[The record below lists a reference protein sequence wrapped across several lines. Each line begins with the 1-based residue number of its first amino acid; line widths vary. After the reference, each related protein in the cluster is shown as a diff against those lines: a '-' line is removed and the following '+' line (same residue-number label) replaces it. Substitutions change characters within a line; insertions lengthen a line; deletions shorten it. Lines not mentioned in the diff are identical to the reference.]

1 MSRLSRVLPNKST
14 MRKQKKKE
22 HKSPAYLYIKV
33 IMGYILLSL
42 LILGSAFLV
51 FVEWRNFQQ
60 AGMNEKKMSMM
71 WWQTNHTFEAV
82 LDLALSEHCV
92 YTSDK
97 EDCLLYEQKCLA
109 AQKEL
114 DKMRELCE
122 DSTQVRRIEAAKTI
136 LAEKNL
142 QALSLG
148 SVLGDLTRTDSLLEE
163 QIEEIA
169 QKEKAAMRRTTTTA
183 NTEKPKKKNIFKRIF
198 GKKDKQEEVAQQN
211 QQVATTNNVLKR
223 LQHLQSDIRERND
236 SLRQQMEEQ
245 ADSLQMRNERLN
257 REFIKLMHD
266 FQQTASQQREDRLT
280 LLADMRRQSML
291 FIILIA
297 LVALATSITFFVFIR
312 KDINRRYKER
322 LKLMALN
329 KEKNNLIEQKER
341 MMMALSHELRS
352 PLAAVMGY
360 AELMKDTNDTTIS
373 TAKRNILRAARMMQ
387 GLLNSLL
394 YYYRLSSGKDRVNE
408 TLFLPKSIADELESM
423 FLLAAEEK
431 GIDLHADFEG
441 ENVLV
446 SGDKERILQ
455 IGQNLMSNAVKF
467 TEEGGVSLLV
477 RYAEGTLLLEVCDT
491 GTGISKEEQNAI
503 YEPFSRLANAD
514 VKDGFGL
521 GLSITRK
528 LVALLNG
535 DISLES
541 EVCQGTTFRVTL
553 PLSLATETE
562 NESHQESFHF
572 SKDMRMIAVDDDAVV
587 LKLTQR
593 QLERVGLEC
602 DTCQNVEELM
612 ERLRKREYD
621 LLLTD
626 IKMPGMNGY
635 ELLDLLRC
643 SNIGNSKNIPVLAVT
658 AHISRKEEELVKAG
672 FAGCLY
678 KPFSCDELYAAVR
691 HALREKRKQVKSD
704 MDDMEAIDFTPLL
717 ANEENGRDMLALLAE
732 QTRKDMESLRRVHD
746 SHDREALADLTH
758 HLLPVWTMLRIDTCL
773 QALRNAYRKDSADWA
788 DVARYIDKVIATG
801 EQLVAQAEKG
811 IETYGEEWRRKVRY

>member
-1 MSRLSRVLPNKST
+1 MKIKYDHKPPQRLYMKIFV
-14 MRKQKKKE
+14 
-22 HKSPAYLYIKV
+22 
-33 IMGYILLSL
+33 GYFL
-42 LILGSAFLV
+42 LIGLV
-51 FVEWRNFQQ
+51 LTAAALVYMEYRNIECAVQEEEQTAERWKQ
-60 AGMNEKKMSMM
+60 ANRTFETMYDLAMSEL
-71 WWQTNHTFEAV
+71 HTFTA
-82 LDLALSEHCV
+82 
-92 YTSDK
+92 DK
-97 EDCLLYEQKCLA
+97 EDYEEYELKNLA
-109 AQKEL
+109 AQQML
-114 DKMRELCE
+114 DSLKRLYPEEKQLE
-122 DSTQVRRIEAAKTI
+122 RIDSAKSI
-136 LAEKNL
+136 LAEKSL
-142 QALSLG
+142 Q
-148 SVLGDLTRTDSLLEE
+148 VLCMMRTFNDLAHTDSLIECQIREMTLVE
-163 QIEEIA
+163 QKAIRELKKDSE
-169 QKEKAAMRRTTTTA
+169 QKKDSWIGRLF
-183 NTEKPKKKNIFKRIF
+183 KKKSK
-198 GKKDKQEEVAQQN
+198 KQEPVEQ
-211 QQVATTNNVLKR
+211 ATESRTQAVGR
-223 LQHLQSDIRERND
+223 LTKLRKEISERNEDLRLRMEMQTD
-236 SLRQQMEEQ
+236 SLRLRNEYLNKNFARLMHEFQQASTEQRAAEMEEML
-245 ADSLQMRNERLN
+245 SMRRHS
-257 REFIKLMHD
+257 FFYI
-266 FQQTASQQREDRLT
+266 AGLT
-280 LLADMRRQSML
+280 LFGML
-291 FIILIA
+291 LSFVLYNIIHRD
-297 LVALATSITFFVFIR
+297 IR
-312 KDINRRYKER
+312 RRYRER
-322 LKLMALN
+322 LKLIAWN
-329 KEKNNLIEQKER
+329 EEKQEMLEQKER
-341 MMMALSHELRS
+341 MMMILSHELRS

-360 AELMKDTNDTTIS
+360 AELMQDTNDTTIS

-773 QALRNAYRKDSADWA
+773 QALRNAYRKDSAGWA

>member
-1 MSRLSRVLPNKST
+1 MSLFSKVLPNKST

-22 HKSPAYLYIKV
+22 HKSPAHLYIKV

-60 AGMNEKKMSMM
+60 AGLNEKKMSMM

-163 QIEEIA
+163 QIDEIA
-169 QKEKAAMRRTTTTA
+169 QKEKAAMRRTATTA
-183 NTEKPKKKNIFKRIF
+183 NAEKPKKKNIFKRIF

-352 PLAAVMGY
+352 PLSAVMGY
-360 AELMKDTNDTTIS
+360 AELMQDTNDTTIS
-373 TAKRNILRAARMMQ
+373 TARRNILRAARMMQ

-408 TLFLPKSIADELESM
+408 TLFLPKSIADELESI

-431 GIDLHADFEG
+431 GIDMHADFEG

-477 RYAEGTLLLEVCDT
+477 RYAEGTLLLEVSDT
-491 GTGISKEEQNAI
+491 GTGISQEEQNAI

-535 DISLES
+535 DVSLES
-541 EVCQGTTFRVTL
+541 EVGKGTTFRVTL
-553 PLSLATETE
+553 SLSLATDTE
-562 NESHQESFHF
+562 NHQETFRF
-572 SKDMRMIAVDDDAVV
+572 AKDMRLIAVDDDAVV

-593 QLERVGLEC
+593 QLGRVGLEC
-602 DTCQNVEELM
+602 DICQNAEELM

-643 SNIGNSKNIPVLAVT
+643 SNIGNSKDIPVLAVT
-658 AHISRKEEELVKAG
+658 AHISRKEDELVKAG

-691 HALREKRKQVKSD
+691 HALRGKRTQVKSD
-704 MDDMEAIDFTPLL
+704 MDDMQAIDFTLLL

-773 QALRNAYRKDSADWA
+773 QALRNAYRKDPADWA

-801 EQLVAQAEKG
+801 EQLVAQAEKE

>member
-1 MSRLSRVLPNKST
+1 MKIKYDHKPPQRLYMKIFV
-14 MRKQKKKE
+14 
-22 HKSPAYLYIKV
+22 
-33 IMGYILLSL
+33 GYFL
-42 LILGSAFLV
+42 LIGLV
-51 FVEWRNFQQ
+51 LTAAALVYMEYRNIECAVQEEEQTAERWKQ
-60 AGMNEKKMSMM
+60 ANRTFETMYDLAMSEL
-71 WWQTNHTFEAV
+71 HTFTA
-82 LDLALSEHCV
+82 
-92 YTSDK
+92 DK
-97 EDCLLYEQKCLA
+97 EDYEEYELKNLA
-109 AQKEL
+109 AQQML
-114 DKMRELCE
+114 DSLKRLYPEEKQLE
-122 DSTQVRRIEAAKTI
+122 RIDSAKSI
-136 LAEKNL
+136 LAEKSL
-142 QALSLG
+142 Q
-148 SVLGDLTRTDSLLEE
+148 VLCMMRTFNDLAHTDSLIECQIREMTLVE
-163 QIEEIA
+163 QKAIRELKKDSE
-169 QKEKAAMRRTTTTA
+169 QKKDSWIGRLF
-183 NTEKPKKKNIFKRIF
+183 KKKSK
-198 GKKDKQEEVAQQN
+198 KQEPVEQATESRT
-211 QQVATTNNVLKR
+211 QVVGR
-223 LQHLQSDIRERND
+223 LTKLRKEISERNEDLRLRMEMQTD
-236 SLRQQMEEQ
+236 SLRLRNEYLNKNFARLMHEFQQASTEQRAAEMEEML
-245 ADSLQMRNERLN
+245 SMRRHS
-257 REFIKLMHD
+257 FFYI
-266 FQQTASQQREDRLT
+266 AGLT
-280 LLADMRRQSML
+280 LFGTLLSFVL
-291 FIILIA
+291 YNIIHRD
-297 LVALATSITFFVFIR
+297 IR
-312 KDINRRYKER
+312 RRYRER
-322 LKLMALN
+322 LKLIALN
-329 KEKNNLIEQKER
+329 EEKQEMLEQKER
-341 MMMALSHELRS
+341 MMMILSHELRS

-360 AELMKDTNDTTIS
+360 AELMQDTNDTTIS

-503 YEPFSRLANAD
+503 YEPFRRLANAD

-773 QALRNAYRKDSADWA
+773 QALRNAYRKDSAGWA

>member
-1 MSRLSRVLPNKST
+1 
-14 MRKQKKKE
+14 MRKQKNKE
-22 HKSPAYLYIKV
+22 HKSPAHLYIKV

-42 LILGSAFLV
+42 LILVSAFLV

-71 WWQTNHTFEAV
+71 WRQTNHTFEAV

-163 QIEEIA
+163 QIEEIT
-169 QKEKAAMRRTTTTA
+169 QKEKAAMQRTATTVS
-183 NTEKPKKKNIFKRIF
+183 TEKPKKKNIFKRIF
-198 GKKDKQEEVAQQN
+198 GKKEKQEDVSQQD
-211 QQVATTNNVLKR
+211 QQITTANNVLKR
-223 LQHLQSDIRERND
+223 LQHLQSGIRERND
-236 SLRQQMEEQ
+236 SLRQQIEEQ
-245 ADSLQMRNERLN
+245 TDSLQMRNERLN
-257 REFIKLMHD
+257 REFIRLMHD
-266 FQQTASQQREDRLT
+266 FQQTASQQREERLT

-360 AELMKDTNDTTIS
+360 AELMQETNDTTLS
-373 TAKRNILRAARMMQ
+373 TAKRNIQRAARMMQ

-408 TLFLPKSIADELESM
+408 TVFLPKGIADELESM
-423 FLLAAEEK
+423 FQLAAEEK

-477 RYAEGTLLLEVCDT
+477 RYTEGKILLEVCDT
-491 GTGISKEEQNAI
+491 GTGISKEDQNAI

-541 EVCQGTTFRVTL
+541 EIGQGTTFRVTL
-553 PLSLATETE
+553 PLSLATETDNNVNLE
-562 NESHQESFHF
+562 QLRF
-572 SKDMRMIAVDDDAVV
+572 SKDMRLIAVDDDAVV

-643 SNIGNSKNIPVLAVT
+643 SNIGNSKDIPVLAVT

-678 KPFSCDELYAAVR
+678 KPFSCDELYTAVR

-704 MDDMEAIDFTPLL
+704 MDDMQAIDFTPLL

-773 QALRNAYRKDSADWA
+773 QALRNAYRKEPADWA
-788 DVARYIDKVIATG
+788 DVARYIDKVIETG
-801 EQLVAQAEKG
+801 EQLVTQAEKE
-811 IETYGEEWRRKVRY
+811 IETYGEKR

>member
-1 MSRLSRVLPNKST
+1 MKIKYDHKPPQRLYMKIFV
-14 MRKQKKKE
+14 
-22 HKSPAYLYIKV
+22 
-33 IMGYILLSL
+33 GYFL
-42 LILGSAFLV
+42 LIGLV
-51 FVEWRNFQQ
+51 LTAAALVYMEYRNIECAVQEEEQTAERWKQ
-60 AGMNEKKMSMM
+60 ANRTFETMYDLAMSEL
-71 WWQTNHTFEAV
+71 HTFTA
-82 LDLALSEHCV
+82 
-92 YTSDK
+92 DK
-97 EDCLLYEQKCLA
+97 EDYEEYELKNLA
-109 AQKEL
+109 AQQML
-114 DKMRELCE
+114 DSLKRLYPEEKQLE
-122 DSTQVRRIEAAKTI
+122 RIDSAKSI
-136 LAEKNL
+136 LAEKSL
-142 QALSLG
+142 Q
-148 SVLGDLTRTDSLLEE
+148 VLCMMRTFNDLAHTDSLIECQIREMTLVE
-163 QIEEIA
+163 QKAIRELKKDSE
-169 QKEKAAMRRTTTTA
+169 QKKDSWIGRLF
-183 NTEKPKKKNIFKRIF
+183 KKKSK
-198 GKKDKQEEVAQQN
+198 KQEPVEQATESRT
-211 QQVATTNNVLKR
+211 QVVGR
-223 LQHLQSDIRERND
+223 LTKLRKEISERNEDLRLRMEMQTD
-236 SLRQQMEEQ
+236 SLRLRNEYLNKNFARLMHEFQQASTEQRAAEMEEML
-245 ADSLQMRNERLN
+245 SMRRHS
-257 REFIKLMHD
+257 FFYI
-266 FQQTASQQREDRLT
+266 AGLT
-280 LLADMRRQSML
+280 LFGML
-291 FIILIA
+291 LSFVLYNIIHRD
-297 LVALATSITFFVFIR
+297 IR
-312 KDINRRYKER
+312 RRYRER
-322 LKLMALN
+322 LKLIAWN
-329 KEKNNLIEQKER
+329 EEKQEMLEQKER
-341 MMMALSHELRS
+341 MMMILSHELRS

-360 AELMKDTNDTTIS
+360 AELMQDTNDTTIS
-373 TAKRNILRAARMMQ
+373 TAKRNILRAARTMQ

-704 MDDMEAIDFTPLL
+704 MEAIDFTPLL

-773 QALRNAYRKDSADWA
+773 QALRNAYRKDSAGWA

>member
-1 MSRLSRVLPNKST
+1 MKIKYDHKPPQRLYMKIFV
-14 MRKQKKKE
+14 
-22 HKSPAYLYIKV
+22 
-33 IMGYILLSL
+33 GYFL
-42 LILGSAFLV
+42 LIGLV
-51 FVEWRNFQQ
+51 LTAAALVYMEYRNIECAVQEEEQTAERWKQ
-60 AGMNEKKMSMM
+60 ANRTFETMYDLAMSEL
-71 WWQTNHTFEAV
+71 HTFTA
-82 LDLALSEHCV
+82 
-92 YTSDK
+92 DK
-97 EDCLLYEQKCLA
+97 EDYEEYELKNLA
-109 AQKEL
+109 AQQML
-114 DKMRELCE
+114 DSLKRLYPEEKQLE
-122 DSTQVRRIEAAKTI
+122 RIDSAKSI
-136 LAEKNL
+136 LAEKSL
-142 QALSLG
+142 Q
-148 SVLGDLTRTDSLLEE
+148 VLCMMRTFNDLAHTDSLIECQIREMTLVE
-163 QIEEIA
+163 QKAIRELKKDSE
-169 QKEKAAMRRTTTTA
+169 QKKDSWIGRLF
-183 NTEKPKKKNIFKRIF
+183 KKKSK
-198 GKKDKQEEVAQQN
+198 KQEPVEQATESRT
-211 QQVATTNNVLKR
+211 QVVGR
-223 LQHLQSDIRERND
+223 LTKLRKEISERNEDLRLRMEMQTD
-236 SLRQQMEEQ
+236 SLRLRNEYLNKNFARLMHEFHQASTEQRAAEMEEML
-245 ADSLQMRNERLN
+245 SMRRHS
-257 REFIKLMHD
+257 FFYI
-266 FQQTASQQREDRLT
+266 AGLT
-280 LLADMRRQSML
+280 LFGML
-291 FIILIA
+291 LSFVLYNIIHRD
-297 LVALATSITFFVFIR
+297 IR
-312 KDINRRYKER
+312 RRYRER
-322 LKLMALN
+322 LKLIAWN
-329 KEKNNLIEQKER
+329 EEKQEMLEQKER
-341 MMMALSHELRS
+341 MMMILSHELRS

-360 AELMKDTNDTTIS
+360 AELMQDTNDTTIS
-373 TAKRNILRAARMMQ
+373 TAERNILRAARMMQ

-773 QALRNAYRKDSADWA
+773 QALRNAYRKDSAGWA

>member
-1 MSRLSRVLPNKST
+1 MKIKYDHKPPQRLYMKIFV
-14 MRKQKKKE
+14 
-22 HKSPAYLYIKV
+22 
-33 IMGYILLSL
+33 GYFL
-42 LILGSAFLV
+42 LIGLV
-51 FVEWRNFQQ
+51 LTAAALVYMEYRNIECAVQEEEQTAERWKQ
-60 AGMNEKKMSMM
+60 ANRTFETMYDLAMSEL
-71 WWQTNHTFEAV
+71 HTFTA
-82 LDLALSEHCV
+82 
-92 YTSDK
+92 DK
-97 EDCLLYEQKCLA
+97 EDYEEYELKNLA
-109 AQKEL
+109 AQQML
-114 DKMRELCE
+114 DSLKRLYPEEKQLE
-122 DSTQVRRIEAAKTI
+122 RIDSAKSI
-136 LAEKNL
+136 LAEKSL
-142 QALSLG
+142 QVLCMMRTFNDLAHMDSLIECQIREMTLVEQKAIRELKKDSEQKKDSWIG
-148 SVLGDLTRTDSLLEE
+148 RLFKKKSKKQEPVEQATESRTQVVGRLTKLRKEISERNEDLRLRMEMQTDSLRLRNEYLNKNFARLMHEFQQASTEQRAAEMEE
-163 QIEEIA
+163 MLS
-169 QKEKAAMRRTTTTA
+169 MRRHSFFYIAGLTLFGMLLSFVLY
-183 NTEKPKKKNIFKRIF
+183 NIIHR
-198 GKKDKQEEVAQQN
+198 
-211 QQVATTNNVLKR
+211 
-223 LQHLQSDIRERND
+223 DIR
-236 SLRQQMEEQ
+236 
-245 ADSLQMRNERLN
+245 
-257 REFIKLMHD
+257 
-266 FQQTASQQREDRLT
+266 
-280 LLADMRRQSML
+280 
-291 FIILIA
+291 
-297 LVALATSITFFVFIR
+297 
-312 KDINRRYKER
+312 RRYRER
-322 LKLMALN
+322 LKLIAWN
-329 KEKNNLIEQKER
+329 EEKQEMLEQKER
-341 MMMALSHELRS
+341 MMMILSHELRS

-360 AELMKDTNDTTIS
+360 AELMQDTNDTTIS

-717 ANEENGRDMLALLAE
+717 ANEENERDMLALLAE

-773 QALRNAYRKDSADWA
+773 QALRNAYRKDSAGWA

>member
-1 MSRLSRVLPNKST
+1 MKIKYDHKPPQRLYMKIFV
-14 MRKQKKKE
+14 
-22 HKSPAYLYIKV
+22 
-33 IMGYILLSL
+33 GYFL
-42 LILGSAFLV
+42 LIGLV
-51 FVEWRNFQQ
+51 LTAAALVYMEYRNIECAVQEEEQTAERWKQ
-60 AGMNEKKMSMM
+60 ANRTFETMYDLAMSEL
-71 WWQTNHTFEAV
+71 HTFTA
-82 LDLALSEHCV
+82 
-92 YTSDK
+92 DK
-97 EDCLLYEQKCLA
+97 EDYEEYELKNLA
-109 AQKEL
+109 AQQML
-114 DKMRELCE
+114 DSLKRLYPEEKQLE
-122 DSTQVRRIEAAKTI
+122 RIDSAKSI
-136 LAEKNL
+136 LAEKSL
-142 QALSLG
+142 QVLCMMRTFNDLAHMDSLIECQIREMTLVEQKAIRELKKDSEQKKDSWIG
-148 SVLGDLTRTDSLLEE
+148 RLFKKKSKKQEPVEQATESRTQVVGRLTKLRKEISERNEDLRLRMEMQTDSLRLRNEYLNKNFARLMHEFQQASTEQRAAEMEE
-163 QIEEIA
+163 MLS
-169 QKEKAAMRRTTTTA
+169 MRRHSFFYIAGLTLFGMLLSFVLY
-183 NTEKPKKKNIFKRIF
+183 NIIHR
-198 GKKDKQEEVAQQN
+198 
-211 QQVATTNNVLKR
+211 
-223 LQHLQSDIRERND
+223 DIR
-236 SLRQQMEEQ
+236 
-245 ADSLQMRNERLN
+245 
-257 REFIKLMHD
+257 
-266 FQQTASQQREDRLT
+266 
-280 LLADMRRQSML
+280 
-291 FIILIA
+291 
-297 LVALATSITFFVFIR
+297 
-312 KDINRRYKER
+312 RRYRER
-322 LKLMALN
+322 LKLIAWN
-329 KEKNNLIEQKER
+329 EEKQEMLEQKER
-341 MMMALSHELRS
+341 MMMILSHELRS

-360 AELMKDTNDTTIS
+360 AELMQDTNDTTIS

-572 SKDMRMIAVDDDAVV
+572 SNDMRMIAVDDDAVV

-773 QALRNAYRKDSADWA
+773 QALRNAYRKDSAGWA

>member
-1 MSRLSRVLPNKST
+1 MKIKYDHKPPQRLYMKIFV
-14 MRKQKKKE
+14 
-22 HKSPAYLYIKV
+22 
-33 IMGYILLSL
+33 GYFL
-42 LILGSAFLV
+42 LIGLV
-51 FVEWRNFQQ
+51 LTAAALVYMEYRNIECAVQEEEQTAERWKQ
-60 AGMNEKKMSMM
+60 ANRTFETMYDLAMSEL
-71 WWQTNHTFEAV
+71 HTFTA
-82 LDLALSEHCV
+82 
-92 YTSDK
+92 DK
-97 EDCLLYEQKCLA
+97 EDYEEYELKNLA
-109 AQKEL
+109 AQQML
-114 DKMRELCE
+114 DSLKRLYPEEKQLE
-122 DSTQVRRIEAAKTI
+122 RIDSAKSI
-136 LAEKNL
+136 LAEKSL
-142 QALSLG
+142 QVLCMMRTFNDLAHMDSLIECQIREMTLVEQKAIRELKKDSEQKKDSWIG
-148 SVLGDLTRTDSLLEE
+148 RLFKKKSKKQEPVEQATESRTQVVGRLTKLRKEISERNEDLRLRMEMQTDSLRLRNEYLNKNFARLMHEFQQASTEQRAAEMEE
-163 QIEEIA
+163 MLS
-169 QKEKAAMRRTTTTA
+169 MRRHSFFYIAGLTLFGTLLSFVLY
-183 NTEKPKKKNIFKRIF
+183 NIIHR
-198 GKKDKQEEVAQQN
+198 
-211 QQVATTNNVLKR
+211 
-223 LQHLQSDIRERND
+223 DIR
-236 SLRQQMEEQ
+236 
-245 ADSLQMRNERLN
+245 
-257 REFIKLMHD
+257 
-266 FQQTASQQREDRLT
+266 
-280 LLADMRRQSML
+280 
-291 FIILIA
+291 
-297 LVALATSITFFVFIR
+297 
-312 KDINRRYKER
+312 RRYRER
-322 LKLMALN
+322 LKLIALN
-329 KEKNNLIEQKER
+329 EEKQEMLEQKER
-341 MMMALSHELRS
+341 MMMILSHELRS

-360 AELMKDTNDTTIS
+360 AELMQDTNDTTIS

-773 QALRNAYRKDSADWA
+773 QALRNAYRKDSAGWA

>member
-1 MSRLSRVLPNKST
+1 

-22 HKSPAYLYIKV
+22 HKSPAHLYIKV

-60 AGMNEKKMSMM
+60 TGMNEKKMSMM
-71 WWQTNHTFEAV
+71 WRQTNHTFEAV

-169 QKEKAAMRRTTTTA
+169 QKEKAAMRRTTTTNA
-183 NTEKPKKKNIFKRIF
+183 EKPKKKNIFKRIF
-198 GKKDKQEEVAQQN
+198 GKKDKQEDVTQQDR
-211 QQVATTNNVLKR
+211 QVATTNNVLKR

-257 REFIKLMHD
+257 REFIRLMHD

-352 PLAAVMGY
+352 PLSAVMGY
-360 AELMKDTNDTTIS
+360 AELMQDTNDMTIS
-373 TAKRNILRAARMMQ
+373 TARRNILRAARMMQ

-441 ENVLV
+441 ENILV

-477 RYAEGTLLLEVCDT
+477 RYTEGKILLEVCDT
-491 GTGISKEEQNAI
+491 GTGISKEDQNAI

-541 EVCQGTTFRVTL
+541 EVGKGTTFRVTL

-572 SKDMRMIAVDDDAVV
+572 SKDMRLIAVDDDAVV

-602 DTCQNVEELM
+602 DICQNAEELM
-612 ERLRKREYD
+612 KRLRKREYD

-643 SNIGNSKNIPVLAVT
+643 SNIGNSKDIPVLAVT

-678 KPFSCDELYAAVR
+678 KPFSCDEMYAAV
-691 HALREKRKQVKSD
+691 HYALRGKRTPVKSD
-704 MDDMEAIDFTPLL
+704 MEPIDFTPLL
-717 ANEENGRDMLALLAE
+717 ANEENGRDMLSLLAE
-732 QTRKDMESLRRVHD
+732 QTRKDMENLRRVHD
-746 SHDREALADLTH
+746 HHDREALADLTH

-773 QALRNAYRKDSADWA
+773 QALRKAYRKDHADWT
-788 DVARYIDKVIATG
+788 DVTRCIDKVIATG
-801 EQLVAQAEKG
+801 EQLVSQAEKK
-811 IETYGEEWRRKVRY
+811 IETYGEEPKPREEGRSQG

>member
-1 MSRLSRVLPNKST
+1 

-22 HKSPAYLYIKV
+22 HKSPAHLYIKV

-60 AGMNEKKMSMM
+60 TGMNEKKMSMM
-71 WWQTNHTFEAV
+71 WRQTNHTFEAV

-169 QKEKAAMRRTTTTA
+169 QKEKAAMRRTTTTNA
-183 NTEKPKKKNIFKRIF
+183 EKPKKKNIFKRIF
-198 GKKDKQEEVAQQN
+198 GKKDKQEDVTQQDR
-211 QQVATTNNVLKR
+211 QVATTNNVLKR

-257 REFIKLMHD
+257 REFIRLMHD

-352 PLAAVMGY
+352 PLSAVMGY
-360 AELMKDTNDTTIS
+360 AELMQDTNDMTIS
-373 TAKRNILRAARMMQ
+373 TARRNILRAARMMQ

-441 ENVLV
+441 ENILV

-477 RYAEGTLLLEVCDT
+477 RYTEGKILLEVCDT
-491 GTGISKEEQNAI
+491 GTGISKEDQNAI

-541 EVCQGTTFRVTL
+541 EVGKGTTFRVTL

-572 SKDMRMIAVDDDAVV
+572 SKDMRLIAVDDDAVV

-602 DTCQNVEELM
+602 DICQNAEELM
-612 ERLRKREYD
+612 KRLRKREYD

-643 SNIGNSKNIPVLAVT
+643 SNIGNSKDIPVLAVT

-691 HALREKRKQVKSD
+691 HALRGKREQVKSD
-704 MDDMEAIDFTPLL
+704 MDDLETIDFTPLL
-717 ANEENGRDMLALLAE
+717 ANEENGRDMLSLLAE
-732 QTRKDMESLRRVHD
+732 QTRKDMESLRHVHD

-758 HLLPVWTMLRIDTCL
+758 HLLPVWTMLRIDNCL
-773 QALRNAYRKDSADWA
+773 QALRNAYRKDHVDWA
-788 DVARYIDKVIATG
+788 NVAKHIDMVIATG
-801 EQLVAQAEKG
+801 EQLVAQAEKE
-811 IETYGEEWRRKVRY
+811 IEAYGEER

>member
-1 MSRLSRVLPNKST
+1 MKIKYDHKPPQRLYMKIFV
-14 MRKQKKKE
+14 
-22 HKSPAYLYIKV
+22 
-33 IMGYILLSL
+33 GYFL
-42 LILGSAFLV
+42 LIGLV
-51 FVEWRNFQQ
+51 LTAAALVYMEYRNIECAVQEEEQTAERWKQ
-60 AGMNEKKMSMM
+60 ANRTFETMYDLAMSEL
-71 WWQTNHTFEAV
+71 HTFTA
-82 LDLALSEHCV
+82 
-92 YTSDK
+92 DK
-97 EDCLLYEQKCLA
+97 EDYEEYELKNLA
-109 AQKEL
+109 AQQML
-114 DKMRELCE
+114 DSLKRLYPEEKQLE
-122 DSTQVRRIEAAKTI
+122 RIDSAKSI
-136 LAEKNL
+136 LAEKSL
-142 QALSLG
+142 Q
-148 SVLGDLTRTDSLLEE
+148 VLCMMRTFNDLAHTDSLIECQIREMTLVE
-163 QIEEIA
+163 QKAIRELKKDSE
-169 QKEKAAMRRTTTTA
+169 QKKDSWIGRLF
-183 NTEKPKKKNIFKRIF
+183 KKKSK
-198 GKKDKQEEVAQQN
+198 KQEPVEQATESRT
-211 QQVATTNNVLKR
+211 QVVGR
-223 LQHLQSDIRERND
+223 LTKLRKEISERNEDLRLRMEMQTD
-236 SLRQQMEEQ
+236 SLRLRNEYLNKNFARLMHEFQQASTEQRAAEMEEML
-245 ADSLQMRNERLN
+245 SMRRHS
-257 REFIKLMHD
+257 FFYI
-266 FQQTASQQREDRLT
+266 AGLT
-280 LLADMRRQSML
+280 LFGML
-291 FIILIA
+291 LSFVLYNIIHRD
-297 LVALATSITFFVFIR
+297 IR
-312 KDINRRYKER
+312 RRYRER
-322 LKLMALN
+322 LKLIAWN
-329 KEKNNLIEQKER
+329 EEKQEMLEQKER
-341 MMMALSHELRS
+341 MMMILSHELRS

-360 AELMKDTNDTTIS
+360 AELMQDTNDTTIS

-643 SNIGNSKNIPVLAVT
+643 SNIGNSKNIPVLAVI

-773 QALRNAYRKDSADWA
+773 QALRNAYRKDSAGWA

>member
-1 MSRLSRVLPNKST
+1 

-22 HKSPAYLYIKV
+22 HKSPAHLYIKV

-71 WWQTNHTFEAV
+71 WRQTNHTFDAV

-163 QIEEIA
+163 QIEEIT
-169 QKEKAAMRRTTTTA
+169 QKEKAAMRRTATTA
-183 NTEKPKKKNIFKRIF
+183 NAEKPKKKNFFKRIF
-198 GKKDKQEEVAQQN
+198 GKKDKQEDVTQQDR
-211 QQVATTNNVLKR
+211 QVATANNVLKR

-257 REFIKLMHD
+257 REFIRLMHD

-360 AELMKDTNDTTIS
+360 AELMRDTNDTTIS

-441 ENVLV
+441 ENILV

-477 RYAEGTLLLEVCDT
+477 RYTEGTMLLEVSDT

-541 EVCQGTTFRVTL
+541 KVGKGTTFRVTL
-553 PLSLATETE
+553 PLSLATETDNNVDLE
-562 NESHQESFHF
+562 QLRF
-572 SKDMRMIAVDDDAVV
+572 SKDMRLIAVDDDAVV

-643 SNIGNSKNIPVLAVT
+643 SNIGNSKDIPVLAVT

-691 HALREKRKQVKSD
+691 HALRGKRKQVKSD
-704 MDDMEAIDFTPLL
+704 MDDMGTIDFIPLL

-732 QTRKDMESLRRVHD
+732 QTRKDMESLRRVHE

-773 QALRNAYRKDSADWA
+773 QALRNAYRKEPADWA
-788 DVARYIDKVIATG
+788 DVARYIDKVIETG
-801 EQLVAQAEKG
+801 EQLVTQAEKE
-811 IETYGEEWRRKVRY
+811 IETYGEKR

>member
-1 MSRLSRVLPNKST
+1 MSLFSKVLPNKST

-22 HKSPAYLYIKV
+22 HKSPAHLYIKV

-60 AGMNEKKMSMM
+60 AGLNEKKMSMM

-163 QIEEIA
+163 QIDEIA
-169 QKEKAAMRRTTTTA
+169 QKEKAAMRRTATTA
-183 NTEKPKKKNIFKRIF
+183 NAEKPKKKNIFKRIF

-352 PLAAVMGY
+352 PLSAVMGY
-360 AELMKDTNDTTIS
+360 AELMQDTNDTTIS
-373 TAKRNILRAARMMQ
+373 TARRNILRAARMMQ

-408 TLFLPKSIADELESM
+408 TLFLPKSIADELESI

-431 GIDLHADFEG
+431 GIDMHADFEG

-477 RYAEGTLLLEVCDT
+477 RYAEGTLLLEVSDT
-491 GTGISKEEQNAI
+491 GTGISQEEQNAI

-535 DISLES
+535 DVSLES
-541 EVCQGTTFRVTL
+541 EVGKGTTFRVTL
-553 PLSLATETE
+553 SLSLATDTE
-562 NESHQESFHF
+562 NHQETFRF
-572 SKDMRMIAVDDDAVV
+572 AKDMRLIAVDDDAVV

-593 QLERVGLEC
+593 QLGRVGLEC
-602 DTCQNVEELM
+602 DICQNAEELM

-643 SNIGNSKNIPVLAVT
+643 SNIGNSKDIPVLAVT

-691 HALREKRKQVKSD
+691 HALRGKRTQVKSD
-704 MDDMEAIDFTPLL
+704 MDDMQAIDFTLLL

-773 QALRNAYRKDSADWA
+773 QALRNAYRKDPADWA

-801 EQLVAQAEKG
+801 EQLVAQAEKE

>member
-1 MSRLSRVLPNKST
+1 MKIKYDHKPPQRLYMKIFV
-14 MRKQKKKE
+14 
-22 HKSPAYLYIKV
+22 
-33 IMGYILLSL
+33 GYFL
-42 LILGSAFLV
+42 LIGLV
-51 FVEWRNFQQ
+51 LTAAALVYMEYRNIECAVQEEEQTAERWKQ
-60 AGMNEKKMSMM
+60 ANRTFETMYDLAMSEL
-71 WWQTNHTFEAV
+71 HTFTA
-82 LDLALSEHCV
+82 
-92 YTSDK
+92 DK
-97 EDCLLYEQKCLA
+97 EDYEEYELKNLA
-109 AQKEL
+109 AQQML
-114 DKMRELCE
+114 DSLKRLYPEEKQLE
-122 DSTQVRRIEAAKTI
+122 RIDSAKSI
-136 LAEKNL
+136 LAEKSL
-142 QALSLG
+142 Q
-148 SVLGDLTRTDSLLEE
+148 VLCMMRTFNDLAHTDSLIECQIREMTLVE
-163 QIEEIA
+163 QKAIRELKKDSE
-169 QKEKAAMRRTTTTA
+169 QKKDSWIGRLF
-183 NTEKPKKKNIFKRIF
+183 KKKSK
-198 GKKDKQEEVAQQN
+198 KQEPVEQATESRT
-211 QQVATTNNVLKR
+211 QVVGR
-223 LQHLQSDIRERND
+223 LTKLRKEISERNEDLRLRMEMQTD
-236 SLRQQMEEQ
+236 SLRLRNEYLNKNFARLMHEFQQASAEQRAAEMEEML
-245 ADSLQMRNERLN
+245 SMRRHS
-257 REFIKLMHD
+257 FFYI
-266 FQQTASQQREDRLT
+266 AGLT
-280 LLADMRRQSML
+280 LFGML
-291 FIILIA
+291 LSFVLYNIIHRD
-297 LVALATSITFFVFIR
+297 IR
-312 KDINRRYKER
+312 RRYRER
-322 LKLMALN
+322 LKLIAWN
-329 KEKNNLIEQKER
+329 EEKQEMLEQKER
-341 MMMALSHELRS
+341 MMMILSHELRS

-360 AELMKDTNDTTIS
+360 AELMQDTNDTTIS

-773 QALRNAYRKDSADWA
+773 QALRNAYRKDSAGWA

>member
-1 MSRLSRVLPNKST
+1 MKIKYDHKPPQRLYMKIFV
-14 MRKQKKKE
+14 
-22 HKSPAYLYIKV
+22 
-33 IMGYILLSL
+33 GYFL
-42 LILGSAFLV
+42 LIGLV
-51 FVEWRNFQQ
+51 LTAAALVYMEYRNIECAVQEEEQTAERWKQVNRTFETMYDL
-60 AGMNEKKMSMM
+60 AMSEL
-71 WWQTNHTFEAV
+71 HTFTA
-82 LDLALSEHCV
+82 
-92 YTSDK
+92 DK
-97 EDCLLYEQKCLA
+97 EDYEEYELKNLA
-109 AQKEL
+109 AQQML
-114 DKMRELCE
+114 DSLKRLYPEEKQLE
-122 DSTQVRRIEAAKTI
+122 RIDSAKSI
-136 LAEKNL
+136 LAEKSL
-142 QALSLG
+142 Q
-148 SVLGDLTRTDSLLEE
+148 VLCMMRTFNDLAHTDSLIECQIREMTLVE
-163 QIEEIA
+163 QKAIRELKKDSE
-169 QKEKAAMRRTTTTA
+169 QKKDSWIGRLF
-183 NTEKPKKKNIFKRIF
+183 KKKSK
-198 GKKDKQEEVAQQN
+198 KQEPVEQATESRT
-211 QQVATTNNVLKR
+211 QVVGR
-223 LQHLQSDIRERND
+223 LTKLRKEISERNEDLRLRMEMQTD
-236 SLRQQMEEQ
+236 SLRLRNEYLNKNFARLMHEFQQASTEQRAAEMEEML
-245 ADSLQMRNERLN
+245 SMRRHS
-257 REFIKLMHD
+257 FFYI
-266 FQQTASQQREDRLT
+266 AGLT
-280 LLADMRRQSML
+280 LFGML
-291 FIILIA
+291 LSFVLYNIIHRD
-297 LVALATSITFFVFIR
+297 IR
-312 KDINRRYKER
+312 RRYRER
-322 LKLMALN
+322 LKLIAWN
-329 KEKNNLIEQKER
+329 EEKQEMLEQKER
-341 MMMALSHELRS
+341 MMMILSHELRS

-360 AELMKDTNDTTIS
+360 AELMQDTNDTTIS

-773 QALRNAYRKDSADWA
+773 QALRNAYRKDSAGWA

>member
-1 MSRLSRVLPNKST
+1 

-22 HKSPAYLYIKV
+22 HKSPAHLYIKV

-71 WWQTNHTFEAV
+71 WRQTNHTFEAV

-169 QKEKAAMRRTTTTA
+169 QKEKAAMRRTTTA
-183 NTEKPKKKNIFKRIF
+183 YAEKPKKKNFFKRIF
-198 GKKDKQEEVAQQN
+198 GKKEKQEEVAQQDR
-211 QQVATTNNVLKR
+211 QVTTANNVLKR

-297 LVALATSITFFVFIR
+297 LAALTTSITFFVFIR

-360 AELMKDTNDTTIS
+360 AELMQETKETTIS
-373 TAKRNILRAARMMQ
+373 TARRNILRAARMMQ

-455 IGQNLMSNAVKF
+455 IGQNLLSNAVKF

-477 RYAEGTLLLEVCDT
+477 RYTEGTMLLEVSDT
-491 GTGISKEEQNAI
+491 GTGISKDEQNAI

-541 EVCQGTTFRVTL
+541 EVSQGTTFRVTL
-553 PLSLATETE
+553 PLSLATETD
-562 NESHQESFHF
+562 NDSHQEPFRF
-572 SKDMRMIAVDDDAVV
+572 AKDMRLIAVDDDAVV

-602 DTCQNVEELM
+602 DTCQNAEELM

-643 SNIGNSKNIPVLAVT
+643 SNIGNSKDIPVLAVT

-678 KPFSCDELYAAVR
+678 KPFSCDELYTAVR
-691 HALREKRKQVKSD
+691 HALRGKRTQVKSD
-704 MDDMEAIDFTPLL
+704 METIDFTPLL

-732 QTRKDMESLRRVHD
+732 QTRKDMESLRHVHD

-773 QALRNAYRKDSADWA
+773 QALRNAYRKDPADWA

-801 EQLVAQAEKG
+801 EQLVAQAEKE
-811 IETYGEEWRRKVRY
+811 IETYGEEWRKG

>member
-1 MSRLSRVLPNKST
+1 

-22 HKSPAYLYIKV
+22 HKSPAHLYIKV

-60 AGMNEKKMSMM
+60 TGMNEKKMSMM
-71 WWQTNHTFEAV
+71 WRQTNHTFEAV

-169 QKEKAAMRRTTTTA
+169 QKEKAAMRRTTTTNA
-183 NTEKPKKKNIFKRIF
+183 EKPKKKNIFKRIF
-198 GKKDKQEEVAQQN
+198 GKKDKQEDVTQQDR
-211 QQVATTNNVLKR
+211 QVATTNNVLKR

-257 REFIKLMHD
+257 REFIRLMHD

-352 PLAAVMGY
+352 PLSAVMGY
-360 AELMKDTNDTTIS
+360 AELMQDTNDMTIS
-373 TAKRNILRAARMMQ
+373 TARRNILRAARMMQ

-441 ENVLV
+441 ENILV

-477 RYAEGTLLLEVCDT
+477 RYTEGKILLEVCDT
-491 GTGISKEEQNAI
+491 GTGISKEDQNAI

-514 VKDGFGL
+514 VKGGFGL

-541 EVCQGTTFRVTL
+541 EVGKGTTFRVTL

-572 SKDMRMIAVDDDAVV
+572 SKDMRLIAVDDDAVV

-602 DTCQNVEELM
+602 DICQNAEELM
-612 ERLRKREYD
+612 KRLRKREYD

-643 SNIGNSKNIPVLAVT
+643 SNIGNSKDIPVLAVT

-691 HALREKRKQVKSD
+691 HALRGKREQVKSD
-704 MDDMEAIDFTPLL
+704 MDDLETIDFTPLL
-717 ANEENGRDMLALLAE
+717 ANEENGRDMLSLLAE
-732 QTRKDMESLRRVHD
+732 QTRKDMESLRHVHD

-758 HLLPVWTMLRIDTCL
+758 HLLPVWTMLRIDNCL
-773 QALRNAYRKDSADWA
+773 QALRNAYRKDHVDWA
-788 DVARYIDKVIATG
+788 NVAKHIDMVIATG
-801 EQLVAQAEKG
+801 EQLVAQAEKE
-811 IETYGEEWRRKVRY
+811 IEAYGEER

>member
-1 MSRLSRVLPNKST
+1 
-14 MRKQKKKE
+14 MRKQKNKE
-22 HKSPAYLYIKV
+22 HKSPAHLYIKV

-60 AGMNEKKMSMM
+60 AGLNEKKMSMM

-163 QIEEIA
+163 QIDEIA
-169 QKEKAAMRRTTTTA
+169 QKEKAAMRRTATTA
-183 NTEKPKKKNIFKRIF
+183 NAEKPKKKNIFKRIF

-352 PLAAVMGY
+352 PLSAVMGY
-360 AELMKDTNDTTIS
+360 AELMQDTNDTTIS
-373 TAKRNILRAARMMQ
+373 TARRNILRAARMMQ

-408 TLFLPKSIADELESM
+408 TLFLPKSIADELESI

-431 GIDLHADFEG
+431 GIDMHADFEG

-477 RYAEGTLLLEVCDT
+477 RYAEGTLLLEVSDT
-491 GTGISKEEQNAI
+491 GTGISQEEQNAI

-535 DISLES
+535 DVSLES
-541 EVCQGTTFRVTL
+541 EVGKGTTFRVTL
-553 PLSLATETE
+553 SLSLATDTE
-562 NESHQESFHF
+562 NHQETFRF
-572 SKDMRMIAVDDDAVV
+572 AKDMRLIAVDDDAVV

-602 DTCQNVEELM
+602 DICQNAEELM
-612 ERLRKREYD
+612 KRLRKREYD

-643 SNIGNSKNIPVLAVT
+643 SNIGNSKDIPVLAVT

-691 HALREKRKQVKSD
+691 HALRGKREQVKSD
-704 MDDMEAIDFTPLL
+704 MDDLETIDFTPLL
-717 ANEENGRDMLALLAE
+717 ANEEHGRDMLSLLAE
-732 QTRKDMESLRRVHD
+732 QTRKDMESLRHVHD

-758 HLLPVWTMLRIDTCL
+758 HLLPVWTMLRIDNCL
-773 QALRNAYRKDSADWA
+773 QALRNAYRKDHVDWA
-788 DVARYIDKVIATG
+788 NVAKHIDMVIATG
-801 EQLVAQAEKG
+801 EQLVAQAEKE
-811 IETYGEEWRRKVRY
+811 IEAYGEER

>member
-1 MSRLSRVLPNKST
+1 MKIKYDHKPPQRLYMKIFV
-14 MRKQKKKE
+14 
-22 HKSPAYLYIKV
+22 
-33 IMGYILLSL
+33 GYFL
-42 LILGSAFLV
+42 LIGLV
-51 FVEWRNFQQ
+51 LTAAALVYMEYRNIECAVQEEEQTAERWKQ
-60 AGMNEKKMSMM
+60 ANRTFETMYDLAMSEL
-71 WWQTNHTFEAV
+71 HTFTA
-82 LDLALSEHCV
+82 
-92 YTSDK
+92 DK
-97 EDCLLYEQKCLA
+97 EDYEEYELKNLA
-109 AQKEL
+109 AQQML
-114 DKMRELCE
+114 DSLKRLYPEEKQLE
-122 DSTQVRRIEAAKTI
+122 RIDSAKSI
-136 LAEKNL
+136 LAEKSL
-142 QALSLG
+142 Q
-148 SVLGDLTRTDSLLEE
+148 VLCMMRTFNDLAHTDSLIECQIREMTLVE
-163 QIEEIA
+163 QKAIRELKKDSE
-169 QKEKAAMRRTTTTA
+169 QKKDSWIGRLF
-183 NTEKPKKKNIFKRIF
+183 KKKSK
-198 GKKDKQEEVAQQN
+198 KQEPVEQATESRT
-211 QQVATTNNVLKR
+211 QVVGR
-223 LQHLQSDIRERND
+223 LTKLRKEISERNEDLRLRMEMQTD
-236 SLRQQMEEQ
+236 SLRLRNEYLNKNFARLMHEFQQASTEQRAAEMEEML
-245 ADSLQMRNERLN
+245 SMRRHSFFYIAGLTLFGMLLSFVLYNIIHRDIRRRYRERLN
-257 REFIKLMHD
+257 
-266 FQQTASQQREDRLT
+266 
-280 LLADMRRQSML
+280 
-291 FIILIA
+291 LIA
-297 LVALATSITFFVFIR
+297 W
-312 KDINRRYKER
+312 NE
-322 LKLMALN
+322 
-329 KEKNNLIEQKER
+329 EKQEMLEQKER
-341 MMMALSHELRS
+341 MMMILSHELRS

-360 AELMKDTNDTTIS
+360 AELMQDTNDTTIS

-773 QALRNAYRKDSADWA
+773 QALRNAYRKDSAGWA

>member
-1 MSRLSRVLPNKST
+1 

-22 HKSPAYLYIKV
+22 HKSPAHLYIKV

-60 AGMNEKKMSMM
+60 AGLNEKKMSMM

-163 QIEEIA
+163 QIDEIA
-169 QKEKAAMRRTTTTA
+169 QKEKAAMRRTATTA
-183 NTEKPKKKNIFKRIF
+183 NAEKPKKKNIFKRIF

-352 PLAAVMGY
+352 PLSAVMGY
-360 AELMKDTNDTTIS
+360 AELMQDTNDTTIS
-373 TAKRNILRAARMMQ
+373 TARRNILRAARMMQ

-408 TLFLPKSIADELESM
+408 TLFLPKSIADELESI

-431 GIDLHADFEG
+431 GIDMHADFEG

-477 RYAEGTLLLEVCDT
+477 RYAEGTLLLEVSDT
-491 GTGISKEEQNAI
+491 GTGISQEEQNAI

-535 DISLES
+535 DVSLES
-541 EVCQGTTFRVTL
+541 EVGKGTTFRVTL
-553 PLSLATETE
+553 SLSLATDTE
-562 NESHQESFHF
+562 NHQETFRF
-572 SKDMRMIAVDDDAVV
+572 AKDMRLIAVDDDAVV

-593 QLERVGLEC
+593 QLGRVGLEC
-602 DTCQNVEELM
+602 DICQNAEELM

-643 SNIGNSKNIPVLAVT
+643 SNIGNSKDIPVLAVT
-658 AHISRKEEELVKAG
+658 AHISRKEDELVKAG

-691 HALREKRKQVKSD
+691 HALRGKRTQVKSD
-704 MDDMEAIDFTPLL
+704 MDDMQAIDFTLLL

-773 QALRNAYRKDSADWA
+773 QALRNAYRKDPADWA

-801 EQLVAQAEKG
+801 EQLVAQAEKE

>member
-1 MSRLSRVLPNKST
+1 MKIKYDHKPPQRLYMKIFV
-14 MRKQKKKE
+14 
-22 HKSPAYLYIKV
+22 
-33 IMGYILLSL
+33 GYFL
-42 LILGSAFLV
+42 LIGLV
-51 FVEWRNFQQ
+51 LTAAALVYMEYRNIECAVQEEEQTAERWKQ
-60 AGMNEKKMSMM
+60 ANRTFETMYDLAMSEL
-71 WWQTNHTFEAV
+71 HTFTA
-82 LDLALSEHCV
+82 
-92 YTSDK
+92 DK
-97 EDCLLYEQKCLA
+97 EDYEEYELKNLA
-109 AQKEL
+109 AQQML
-114 DKMRELCE
+114 DSLKRLYPEEKQLE
-122 DSTQVRRIEAAKTI
+122 RIDSAKSI
-136 LAEKNL
+136 LAEKSL
-142 QALSLG
+142 Q
-148 SVLGDLTRTDSLLEE
+148 VLCMMRTFNDLAHTDSLIECQIREMTLVE
-163 QIEEIA
+163 QKAIRELKKDSE
-169 QKEKAAMRRTTTTA
+169 QKKDSWIGRLF
-183 NTEKPKKKNIFKRIF
+183 KKKSK
-198 GKKDKQEEVAQQN
+198 KQEPVEQATESRT
-211 QQVATTNNVLKR
+211 QVVGR
-223 LQHLQSDIRERND
+223 LTKLRKEISERNEDLRLRMEMQTD
-236 SLRQQMEEQ
+236 SLRLRNEYLNKNFARLMHEFHQASTEQRAAEMEEML
-245 ADSLQMRNERLN
+245 SMRRHS
-257 REFIKLMHD
+257 FFYI
-266 FQQTASQQREDRLT
+266 AGLT
-280 LLADMRRQSML
+280 LFGML
-291 FIILIA
+291 LSFVLYNIIHRD
-297 LVALATSITFFVFIR
+297 IR
-312 KDINRRYKER
+312 RRYRER
-322 LKLMALN
+322 LKLIAWN
-329 KEKNNLIEQKER
+329 EEKQEMLEQKER
-341 MMMALSHELRS
+341 MMMILSHELRS

-360 AELMKDTNDTTIS
+360 AELMQDTNDTTIS

-773 QALRNAYRKDSADWA
+773 QALRNAYRKDSAGWA

-811 IETYGEEWRRKVRY
+811 IETYGEER

>member
-1 MSRLSRVLPNKST
+1 
-14 MRKQKKKE
+14 
-22 HKSPAYLYIKV
+22 
-33 IMGYILLSL
+33 
-42 LILGSAFLV
+42 
-51 FVEWRNFQQ
+51 
-60 AGMNEKKMSMM
+60 MNEKKMSMM
-71 WWQTNHTFEAV
+71 WRQTNHTFDAV

-163 QIEEIA
+163 QIEEIT
-169 QKEKAAMRRTTTTA
+169 QKEKAAMRRTATTA
-183 NTEKPKKKNIFKRIF
+183 NAEKPKKKNFFKRIF
-198 GKKDKQEEVAQQN
+198 GKKDKQEDVTQQDR
-211 QQVATTNNVLKR
+211 QVATANNVLKR

-257 REFIKLMHD
+257 REFIRLMHD

-360 AELMKDTNDTTIS
+360 AELMRDTNDTTIS

-441 ENVLV
+441 ENILV

-477 RYAEGTLLLEVCDT
+477 RYTEGTMLLEVSDT

-541 EVCQGTTFRVTL
+541 KVGKGTTFRVTL
-553 PLSLATETE
+553 PLSLATETDNNVDLE
-562 NESHQESFHF
+562 QLRF
-572 SKDMRMIAVDDDAVV
+572 SKDMRLIAVDDDAVV

-643 SNIGNSKNIPVLAVT
+643 SNIGNSKDIPVLAVT

-691 HALREKRKQVKSD
+691 HALRGKRKQVKSD
-704 MDDMEAIDFTPLL
+704 MDDMGTIDFIPLL

-732 QTRKDMESLRRVHD
+732 QTRKDMESLRRVHE

-773 QALRNAYRKDSADWA
+773 QALRNAYRKEPADWA
-788 DVARYIDKVIATG
+788 DVARYIDKVIETG
-801 EQLVAQAEKG
+801 EQLVTQAEKE
-811 IETYGEEWRRKVRY
+811 IETYGEKR

>member
-1 MSRLSRVLPNKST
+1 MKIKYDHKPPQRLYMKIFV
-14 MRKQKKKE
+14 
-22 HKSPAYLYIKV
+22 
-33 IMGYILLSL
+33 GYFL
-42 LILGSAFLV
+42 LIGLV
-51 FVEWRNFQQ
+51 LTAAALVYMEYRNIECAVQEEEQTAERWKQ
-60 AGMNEKKMSMM
+60 ANRTFETMYDLAMSEL
-71 WWQTNHTFEAV
+71 HTFTA
-82 LDLALSEHCV
+82 
-92 YTSDK
+92 DK
-97 EDCLLYEQKCLA
+97 EDYEEHELKNLA
-109 AQKEL
+109 AQQML
-114 DKMRELCE
+114 DSLKRLYPEEKQLE
-122 DSTQVRRIEAAKTI
+122 RIDSAKSI
-136 LAEKNL
+136 LAEKSL
-142 QALSLG
+142 Q
-148 SVLGDLTRTDSLLEE
+148 VLCMMRTFNDLAHTDSLIECQIREMTLVE
-163 QIEEIA
+163 QKAIRELKKDSE
-169 QKEKAAMRRTTTTA
+169 QKKDSWIGRLF
-183 NTEKPKKKNIFKRIF
+183 KKKSK
-198 GKKDKQEEVAQQN
+198 KQEPVEQATESRT
-211 QQVATTNNVLKR
+211 QVVGR
-223 LQHLQSDIRERND
+223 LTKLRKEISERNEDLRLRMEMQTD
-236 SLRQQMEEQ
+236 SLRLRNEYLNKNFARLMHEFQQASTEQRAAEMEEML
-245 ADSLQMRNERLN
+245 SMRRHS
-257 REFIKLMHD
+257 FFYI
-266 FQQTASQQREDRLT
+266 AGLT
-280 LLADMRRQSML
+280 LFGML
-291 FIILIA
+291 LSFVLYNIIHRD
-297 LVALATSITFFVFIR
+297 IR
-312 KDINRRYKER
+312 RRYRER
-322 LKLMALN
+322 LKLIAWN
-329 KEKNNLIEQKER
+329 EEKQEMLEQKER
-341 MMMALSHELRS
+341 MMMILSHELRS

-360 AELMKDTNDTTIS
+360 AELMQDTNDTTIS

-773 QALRNAYRKDSADWA
+773 QALRNAYRKDSAGWA

>member
-1 MSRLSRVLPNKST
+1 MSRFSKVLPNKST

-22 HKSPAYLYIKV
+22 HKSPAHLYIKV

-60 AGMNEKKMSMM
+60 AGLNEKKMSMM

-163 QIEEIA
+163 QIDEIA
-169 QKEKAAMRRTTTTA
+169 QKEKAAMRRTATTA
-183 NTEKPKKKNIFKRIF
+183 NAEKPKKKNIFKRIF

-352 PLAAVMGY
+352 PLSAVMGY
-360 AELMKDTNDTTIS
+360 AELMQDTNDTTIS
-373 TAKRNILRAARMMQ
+373 TARRNILRAARMMQ

-408 TLFLPKSIADELESM
+408 TLFLPKSIADELESI

-431 GIDLHADFEG
+431 GIDMHADFEG

-477 RYAEGTLLLEVCDT
+477 RYAEGTLLLEVSDT
-491 GTGISKEEQNAI
+491 GTGISQEEQNAI

-535 DISLES
+535 DVSLES
-541 EVCQGTTFRVTL
+541 EVGKGTTFRVTL
-553 PLSLATETE
+553 SLSLATDTE
-562 NESHQESFHF
+562 NHQETFRF
-572 SKDMRMIAVDDDAVV
+572 AKDMRLIAVDDDAVV

-593 QLERVGLEC
+593 QLGRVGLEC
-602 DTCQNVEELM
+602 DICQNAEELM

-643 SNIGNSKNIPVLAVT
+643 SNIGNSKDIPVLAVT
-658 AHISRKEEELVKAG
+658 AHISRKEDELVKAG

-691 HALREKRKQVKSD
+691 HALRGKRTQVKSD
-704 MDDMEAIDFTPLL
+704 MDDMQAIDFTLLL

-773 QALRNAYRKDSADWA
+773 QALRNAYRKDPADWA

-801 EQLVAQAEKG
+801 EQLVAQAEKE

>member
-1 MSRLSRVLPNKST
+1 MKIKYDHKPPQRLYMKIFV
-14 MRKQKKKE
+14 
-22 HKSPAYLYIKV
+22 
-33 IMGYILLSL
+33 GYFL
-42 LILGSAFLV
+42 LIGLV
-51 FVEWRNFQQ
+51 LTAAALVYMEYRNIECAVQEEEQTAERWKQ
-60 AGMNEKKMSMM
+60 ANRTFETMYDLAMSEL
-71 WWQTNHTFEAV
+71 HTFTA
-82 LDLALSEHCV
+82 
-92 YTSDK
+92 DK
-97 EDCLLYEQKCLA
+97 EDYEEYELKNLA
-109 AQKEL
+109 AQQML
-114 DKMRELCE
+114 DSLKRLYPEEKQLE
-122 DSTQVRRIEAAKTI
+122 RIDSAKSI
-136 LAEKNL
+136 LAEKSL
-142 QALSLG
+142 Q
-148 SVLGDLTRTDSLLEE
+148 VLCMMRTFNDLAHTDSLIECQIREMTLVE
-163 QIEEIA
+163 QKAIRELKKDSE
-169 QKEKAAMRRTTTTA
+169 QKKDSWIGRLF
-183 NTEKPKKKNIFKRIF
+183 KKKSK
-198 GKKDKQEEVAQQN
+198 KQEPVEQATESRT
-211 QQVATTNNVLKR
+211 QVVGR
-223 LQHLQSDIRERND
+223 LTKLRKEISERNEDLRLRMEMQTD
-236 SLRQQMEEQ
+236 SLRLRNEYLNKNFARLMHEFQQASTEQRAAEMEEML
-245 ADSLQMRNERLN
+245 SMRRHS
-257 REFIKLMHD
+257 FFYI
-266 FQQTASQQREDRLT
+266 AGLT
-280 LLADMRRQSML
+280 LFGML
-291 FIILIA
+291 LSFVLYNIIHRD
-297 LVALATSITFFVFIR
+297 IR
-312 KDINRRYKER
+312 RRYRER
-322 LKLMALN
+322 LKLIAWN
-329 KEKNNLIEQKER
+329 EEKQEMLEQKER
-341 MMMALSHELRS
+341 MMMILSHELRS

-360 AELMKDTNDTTIS
+360 AELMQDTNDTTIS

-477 RYAEGTLLLEVCDT
+477 RYAEGNMLLEVSDT

-773 QALRNAYRKDSADWA
+773 QALRNAYRKDSAGWA

>member
-1 MSRLSRVLPNKST
+1 MSRLPKVLPNKST

-22 HKSPAYLYIKV
+22 HKSPAHLYIKV

-42 LILGSAFLV
+42 LILVSAFLV

-71 WWQTNHTFEAV
+71 WRQTNHTFEAV

-122 DSTQVRRIEAAKTI
+122 DSAQVRRIEAAKTI

-169 QKEKAAMRRTTTTA
+169 QKEKAAMRRTATTA

-198 GKKDKQEEVAQQN
+198 GKKDKREEVAQQN
-211 QQVATTNNVLKR
+211 QQVATANNVLKR

-297 LVALATSITFFVFIR
+297 LAALTTSITFFVFIR

-360 AELMKDTNDTTIS
+360 AELIQETKDTTIS
-373 TAKRNILRAARMMQ
+373 TARRNILRAARMMQ

-408 TLFLPKSIADELESM
+408 TLFLLKSIADELESM

-467 TEEGGVSLLV
+467 TEEGGVSFLV
-477 RYAEGTLLLEVCDT
+477 RYAEGTMLLEVSDT

-541 EVCQGTTFRVTL
+541 EIGQGTTFRVTL
-553 PLSLATETE
+553 PLSLATETD
-562 NESHQESFHF
+562 NHQETFRF
-572 SKDMRMIAVDDDAVV
+572 AKDMRLIAVDDDAVV

-643 SNIGNSKNIPVLAVT
+643 SNIGNSKDIPVLAVT

-678 KPFSCDELYAAVR
+678 KPFSCDELYAAVH
-691 HALREKRKQVKSD
+691 HALRGKRKPVKSD
-704 MDDMEAIDFTPLL
+704 MEPIDFTPLL
-717 ANEENGRDMLALLAE
+717 ANEENGRDMLSLLAE

-746 SHDREALADLTH
+746 HHDREALADLTH

-773 QALRNAYRKDSADWA
+773 QALRNVYRKDHADWT
-788 DVARYIDKVIATG
+788 DVIRCIDKVIAMG
-801 EQLVAQAEKG
+801 EQLVAQAEKE

>member
-1 MSRLSRVLPNKST
+1 
-14 MRKQKKKE
+14 
-22 HKSPAYLYIKV
+22 
-33 IMGYILLSL
+33 
-42 LILGSAFLV
+42 
-51 FVEWRNFQQ
+51 
-60 AGMNEKKMSMM
+60 
-71 WWQTNHTFEAV
+71 
-82 LDLALSEHCV
+82 
-92 YTSDK
+92 
-97 EDCLLYEQKCLA
+97 
-109 AQKEL
+109 
-114 DKMRELCE
+114 
-122 DSTQVRRIEAAKTI
+122 
-136 LAEKNL
+136 
-142 QALSLG
+142 
-148 SVLGDLTRTDSLLEE
+148 
-163 QIEEIA
+163 
-169 QKEKAAMRRTTTTA
+169 
-183 NTEKPKKKNIFKRIF
+183 
-198 GKKDKQEEVAQQN
+198 
-211 QQVATTNNVLKR
+211 
-223 LQHLQSDIRERND
+223 
-236 SLRQQMEEQ
+236 
-245 ADSLQMRNERLN
+245 
-257 REFIKLMHD
+257 
-266 FQQTASQQREDRLT
+266 
-280 LLADMRRQSML
+280 ML
-291 FIILIA
+291 
-297 LVALATSITFFVFIR
+297 
-312 KDINRRYKER
+312 
-322 LKLMALN
+322 
-329 KEKNNLIEQKER
+329 EQKER
-341 MMMALSHELRS
+341 MMMILSHELRS

-360 AELMKDTNDTTIS
+360 AELMQDTNDTTIS

-773 QALRNAYRKDSADWA
+773 QALRNAYRKDSAGWA

>member
-1 MSRLSRVLPNKST
+1 MKIKYDHKPPQRLYMKIFV
-14 MRKQKKKE
+14 
-22 HKSPAYLYIKV
+22 
-33 IMGYILLSL
+33 GYFL
-42 LILGSAFLV
+42 LIGLV
-51 FVEWRNFQQ
+51 LTAAALVYMEYRNIECAVQEEEQTAERWKQ
-60 AGMNEKKMSMM
+60 ANRTFETMYDLAMSEL
-71 WWQTNHTFEAV
+71 HTFTA
-82 LDLALSEHCV
+82 
-92 YTSDK
+92 DK
-97 EDCLLYEQKCLA
+97 EDYEEYELKNLA
-109 AQKEL
+109 AQQML
-114 DKMRELCE
+114 DSLKRLYPEEKQLE
-122 DSTQVRRIEAAKTI
+122 RIDSAKSI
-136 LAEKNL
+136 LAEKSL
-142 QALSLG
+142 Q
-148 SVLGDLTRTDSLLEE
+148 VLCMMRTFNDLAHTDSLIECQIREMTLVE
-163 QIEEIA
+163 QKAIRELKKDSE
-169 QKEKAAMRRTTTTA
+169 QKKDSWIGRLF
-183 NTEKPKKKNIFKRIF
+183 KKKSK
-198 GKKDKQEEVAQQN
+198 KQEPVEQATESRT
-211 QQVATTNNVLKR
+211 QVVGR
-223 LQHLQSDIRERND
+223 LTKLRKEISERNEDLRLRMEMQTD
-236 SLRQQMEEQ
+236 SLRLRNEYLNKNFARLMHEFQQASTEQRAAEMEEML
-245 ADSLQMRNERLN
+245 SMRRHS
-257 REFIKLMHD
+257 FFYI
-266 FQQTASQQREDRLT
+266 AGLT
-280 LLADMRRQSML
+280 LFGML
-291 FIILIA
+291 LSFVLYNIIHRD
-297 LVALATSITFFVFIR
+297 IR
-312 KDINRRYKER
+312 RRYRER
-322 LKLMALN
+322 LKQIAWN
-329 KEKNNLIEQKER
+329 EEKQEMLEQKER
-341 MMMALSHELRS
+341 MMMILSHELRS

-360 AELMKDTNDTTIS
+360 AELMQDTNDTTIS

-773 QALRNAYRKDSADWA
+773 QALRNAYRKDSAGWA

>member
-1 MSRLSRVLPNKST
+1 MSQLSKVLPNKST

-22 HKSPAYLYIKV
+22 HKSPAHLYIKV

-60 AGMNEKKMSMM
+60 AGLNEKKMSMM

-169 QKEKAAMRRTTTTA
+169 QKEKAAMRRTATTA
-183 NTEKPKKKNIFKRIF
+183 NAEKPKKKNIFKRIF

-352 PLAAVMGY
+352 PLSAVMGY
-360 AELMKDTNDTTIS
+360 AELMQDTNDTTIS
-373 TAKRNILRAARMMQ
+373 TARRNILRAARMMQ

-408 TLFLPKSIADELESM
+408 TLFLPKSIADELESI
-423 FLLAAEEK
+423 FLLAAEGK
-431 GIDLHADFEG
+431 GIDMHADFEG

-477 RYAEGTLLLEVCDT
+477 RYAEGTLLLEVSDT
-491 GTGISKEEQNAI
+491 GTGISQEEENAI

-535 DISLES
+535 DVSLES
-541 EVCQGTTFRVTL
+541 EVGKGTTFRVTL
-553 PLSLATETE
+553 SLFLATDTE
-562 NESHQESFHF
+562 NHQETFRF
-572 SKDMRMIAVDDDAVV
+572 AKDMRLIAVDDDAVV

-643 SNIGNSKNIPVLAVT
+643 SNIGNSKDIPVLAVT

-691 HALREKRKQVKSD
+691 HALRGKRTQVKSD
-704 MDDMEAIDFTPLL
+704 MDDMQAIDFTPLL

-773 QALRNAYRKDSADWA
+773 QALRNAYRKDLVDWA

-811 IETYGEEWRRKVRY
+811 IETYGEKR

>member
-1 MSRLSRVLPNKST
+1 MKIKYDHKPPQRLYMKIFV
-14 MRKQKKKE
+14 
-22 HKSPAYLYIKV
+22 
-33 IMGYILLSL
+33 GYFL
-42 LILGSAFLV
+42 LIGLV
-51 FVEWRNFQQ
+51 LTAAALVYMEYRNIECAVQEEEQTAERWKQ
-60 AGMNEKKMSMM
+60 ANRTFETMYDLAMSEL
-71 WWQTNHTFEAV
+71 HTFTV
-82 LDLALSEHCV
+82 
-92 YTSDK
+92 DK
-97 EDCLLYEQKCLA
+97 EDYEEYELKNLA
-109 AQKEL
+109 AQQML
-114 DKMRELCE
+114 DSLKRLYPEEKQLE
-122 DSTQVRRIEAAKTI
+122 RIDSAKSI
-136 LAEKNL
+136 LAEKSL
-142 QALSLG
+142 Q
-148 SVLGDLTRTDSLLEE
+148 VLCMMRTFNDLAHTDSLIECQIREMTLVE
-163 QIEEIA
+163 QKAIRELKKDSE
-169 QKEKAAMRRTTTTA
+169 QKKDSWIGRLF
-183 NTEKPKKKNIFKRIF
+183 KKKSK
-198 GKKDKQEEVAQQN
+198 KQEPVEQATESRT
-211 QQVATTNNVLKR
+211 QVVGR
-223 LQHLQSDIRERND
+223 LTKLRKEISERNEDLRLRMEMQTD
-236 SLRQQMEEQ
+236 SLRLRNEYLNKNFARLMHEFQQASTEQRAAEMEEML
-245 ADSLQMRNERLN
+245 SMRRHS
-257 REFIKLMHD
+257 FFYI
-266 FQQTASQQREDRLT
+266 AGLT
-280 LLADMRRQSML
+280 LFGML
-291 FIILIA
+291 LSFVLYNIIHRD
-297 LVALATSITFFVFIR
+297 IR
-312 KDINRRYKER
+312 RRYRER
-322 LKLMALN
+322 LKLIAWN
-329 KEKNNLIEQKER
+329 EEKQEMLEQKER
-341 MMMALSHELRS
+341 MMMILSHELRS

-360 AELMKDTNDTTIS
+360 AELMQDTNDTTIS

-773 QALRNAYRKDSADWA
+773 QALRNAYRKDSAGWA

>member
-1 MSRLSRVLPNKST
+1 MSRLSKVFPNKST
-14 MRKQKKKE
+14 MRQQKKKE
-22 HKSPAYLYIKV
+22 HKSPAHLYIKV

-42 LILGSAFLV
+42 LILGSALLV
-51 FVEWRNFQQ
+51 CVEWRNFQQ

-71 WWQTNHTFEAV
+71 WRQTNHTFEAV

-122 DSTQVRRIEAAKTI
+122 DSTQVQRIEAAKTI

-169 QKEKAAMRRTTTTA
+169 QKEKAAMRRTATTA
-183 NTEKPKKKNIFKRIF
+183 NAEKPKKKNIFKRIF
-198 GKKDKQEEVAQQN
+198 GKKDKQEEVAQQDR
-211 QQVATTNNVLKR
+211 QVATTNNVLKR

-257 REFIKLMHD
+257 REFIRLMHD
-266 FQQTASQQREDRLT
+266 FQQTASQQREDRLM

-297 LVALATSITFFVFIR
+297 LAALTTSITFFVFIR

-360 AELMKDTNDTTIS
+360 AELMQDTNDTTIS
-373 TAKRNILRAARMMQ
+373 TARRNILRAARMMQ

-477 RYAEGTLLLEVCDT
+477 RYTEGKILLEVCDT
-491 GTGISKEEQNAI
+491 GTGISKEDQNAI

-541 EVCQGTTFRVTL
+541 EIGQGTTFRVTL
-553 PLSLATETE
+553 PLSLATETDNNVNLE
-562 NESHQESFHF
+562 QLRF
-572 SKDMRMIAVDDDAVV
+572 SKDMRLIAVDDDAVV

-643 SNIGNSKNIPVLAVT
+643 SNIGNSKDIPVLAVT

-678 KPFSCDELYAAVR
+678 KPFSCDELYTAVR

-704 MDDMEAIDFTPLL
+704 MDDMQAIDFTPLL

-773 QALRNAYRKDSADWA
+773 QALRNAYRKEPADWA
-788 DVARYIDKVIATG
+788 DVARYIDKVIETG
-801 EQLVAQAEKG
+801 EQLVTQAEKE
-811 IETYGEEWRRKVRY
+811 IETYGEKR